1 MIEIRELS
9 VTYGGGVEAVKGVS
23 VTLNRGE
30 LCGLA
35 GESGSGKSTLLMSI
49 PGLLPAGTEVS
60 GRILLDGIDLLPL
73 REEELNALRWRRVA
87 IVPQGAMN
95 SFTPVLTVGRH
106 VEEVLDVHL
115 GVTGRAARERTAEL
129 FAAAGL
135 DASHVDR
142 YPHEL
147 SGGQKQ
153 RAAIAL
159 ALACD
164 PEWLLCD
171 EPTTALDVVTQRG
184 IVEAL
189 LGLVRSR
196 GLGMLLVSHDLPLA
210 ASVCSRLLIMK
221 DGRLVEDGAPRDVVA
236 SPRSRHAAELV
247 EALLDLEGGDSE

>member
-49 PGLLPAGTEVS
+49 PGLLPAGTEIS

-135 DASHVDR
+135 EASHVDR

-184 IVEAL
+184 IVDAL

-210 ASVCSRLLIMK
+210 ASACSRLLIMK
-221 DGRLVEDGAPRDVVA
+221 DGSLVEDGAPRDVVA

>member
-1 MIEIRELS
+1 MIEIRDLS
-9 VTYGGGVEAVKGVS
+9 VTYGSGTEAVRRVS
-23 VTLNRGE
+23 LTLKRGE

-49 PGLLPAGTEVS
+49 PGLLPAGTEIS

-115 GVTGRAARERTAEL
+115 GVTGRAARERTTEL
-129 FAAAGL
+129 FSAAGL
-135 DASHVDR
+135 DASHADR

-184 IVEAL
+184 IVDAL

-247 EALLDLEGGDSE
+247 GALLDLEGGGHE

>member
-1 MIEIRELS
+1 
-9 VTYGGGVEAVKGVS
+9 
-23 VTLNRGE
+23 
-30 LCGLA
+30 
-35 GESGSGKSTLLMSI
+35 MSI
-49 PGLLPAGTEVS
+49 PGLLPAGTEIS
-60 GRILLDGIDLLPL
+60 GRILLDGIDLLAL
-73 REEELNALRWRRVA
+73 REQELNAIRWRRVA

-129 FAAAGL
+129 FDAAGL
-135 DASHVDR
+135 DASHADR

-153 RAAIAL
+153 RAAITL

-184 IVEAL
+184 IVDAL

-210 ASVCSRLLIMK
+210 ASACSRLLIMK
-221 DGRLVEDGAPRDVVA
+221 DGSLVEDGAPRDVVA

>member
-49 PGLLPAGTEVS
+49 PGLLPAGTEIS

-135 DASHVDR
+135 DASHADR

-184 IVEAL
+184 IVDAL

-210 ASVCSRLLIMK
+210 ASACSRLLIMK
-221 DGRLVEDGAPRDVVA
+221 DGSLVEDGAPRDVVA

>member
-1 MIEIRELS
+1 MIEIRDLS
-9 VTYGGGVEAVKGVS
+9 VTYGSGTEAVRRVS
-23 VTLNRGE
+23 LTLKRGE

-184 IVEAL
+184 IVDAL

-210 ASVCSRLLIMK
+210 ASACSRLLIMK
-221 DGRLVEDGAPRDVVA
+221 DGSLVEDGAPRDVVA

>member
-1 MIEIRELS
+1 
-9 VTYGGGVEAVKGVS
+9 
-23 VTLNRGE
+23 
-30 LCGLA
+30 
-35 GESGSGKSTLLMSI
+35 
-49 PGLLPAGTEVS
+49 
-60 GRILLDGIDLLPL
+60 
-73 REEELNALRWRRVA
+73 
-87 IVPQGAMN
+87 MN

-115 GVTGRAARERTAEL
+115 GVTGRAARERTAGL

-135 DASHVDR
+135 EASHADR

-184 IVEAL
+184 IVDAL

-210 ASVCSRLLIMK
+210 ASACSRLLIMK
-221 DGRLVEDGAPRDVVA
+221 DGSLVEDGAPRDVVA

>member
-1 MIEIRELS
+1 MIEIRDLS
-9 VTYGGGVEAVKGVS
+9 VTYGSGTEAVRRVS
-23 VTLNRGE
+23 LTLKRGE

-135 DASHVDR
+135 DASHADR

-184 IVEAL
+184 IVDAL

-210 ASVCSRLLIMK
+210 ASACSRLLIMK
-221 DGRLVEDGAPRDVVA
+221 DGSLVEDGAPRDVVA

>member
-49 PGLLPAGTEVS
+49 PGLLPAGTEIS
-60 GRILLDGIDLLPL
+60 GRILLDGIDLLAL
-73 REEELNALRWRRVA
+73 REEELNAIRWRRVA

-135 DASHVDR
+135 DASHADR

-184 IVEAL
+184 IVDAL

-210 ASVCSRLLIMK
+210 ASACSRLLIMK
-221 DGRLVEDGAPRDVVA
+221 DGSLVEDGAPRDVVA

>member
-1 MIEIRELS
+1 VIEIRDLS
-9 VTYGGGVEAVKGVS
+9 VTYGSGTEAVRRVS
-23 VTLNRGE
+23 LTLKRGE

-49 PGLLPAGTEVS
+49 PGLLPAGTEIS

-135 DASHVDR
+135 DASHADR

-184 IVEAL
+184 IVDAL

-210 ASVCSRLLIMK
+210 ASACSRLLIMK
-221 DGRLVEDGAPRDVVA
+221 DGSLVEDGAPRDVVA

>member
-1 MIEIRELS
+1 MIEIRDLS
-9 VTYGGGVEAVKGVS
+9 VTYGSGTEAVRRVS
-23 VTLNRGE
+23 LTLKRGE

-49 PGLLPAGTEVS
+49 PGLLPAGTEIS

-135 DASHVDR
+135 DASHADR

-184 IVEAL
+184 IVDAL

-210 ASVCSRLLIMK
+210 ASACSRLLIMK
-221 DGRLVEDGAPRDVVA
+221 DGSLVEDGAPRDVVA